1 MQVME
6 ELLLGVPNKA
16 PKYWIHWKIPWWLI
30 MIPNQKMTLK
40 IVWRA
45 GPLTAKCCAAYLR
58 LDVGV
63 VADSMAKGRVG
74 EVLPY
79 CL

>member
-1 MQVME
+1 
-6 ELLLGVPNKA
+6 
-16 PKYWIHWKIPWWLI
+16 

-58 LDVGV
+58 LDVSV

-79 CL
+79 SL

>member
-1 MQVME
+1 MV
-6 ELLLGVPNKA
+6 VDHDSK
-16 PKYWIHWKIPWWLI
+16 PKDDIENCLARG
-30 MIPNQKMTLK
+30 T
-40 IVWRA
+40 
-45 GPLTAKCCAAYLR
+45 TAKCCAAYLR

-79 CL
+79 SL

>member
-1 MQVME
+1 MLQSILKKVLDSFGDPM
-6 ELLLGVPNKA
+6 VVDHD
-16 PKYWIHWKIPWWLI
+16 PKPKDDIENCLACG
-30 MIPNQKMTLK
+30 T
-40 IVWRA
+40 
-45 GPLTAKCCAAYLR
+45 TAKCCAAYLR

-79 CL
+79 SL